1 MKKLILLGLFIS
13 SVSFAKTKKIEPVA
27 KVQPA
32 VEVTGQSSPQ
42 EMKIGVKGMVCAFCA
57 QGIEKNFLKQPEVS
71 KVEVS
76 LENKYVKL
84 KFKDGQTLA
93 KEKIAAILKE
103 AGYDS
108 VFGE

>member
-1 MKKLILLGLFIS
+1 MKRIILIIILLGTTA
-13 SVSFAKTKKIEPVA
+13 FAKEAKPEVKPQPPVVEA
-27 KVQPA
+27 KSEA
-32 VEVTGQSSPQ
+32 VLPQ
-42 EMKIGVKGMVCAFCA
+42 ELKVGVKGMVCAFCA

-84 KFKDGQTLA
+84 KFKEGKTLA
-93 KEKIAAILKE
+93 KDKIASILKE
-103 AGYDS
+103 AGYES